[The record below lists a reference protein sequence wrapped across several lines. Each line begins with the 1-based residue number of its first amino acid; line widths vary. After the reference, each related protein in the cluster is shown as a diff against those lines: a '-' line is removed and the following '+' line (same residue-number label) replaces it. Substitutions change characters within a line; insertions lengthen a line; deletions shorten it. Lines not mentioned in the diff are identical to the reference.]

1 MAKESQGTDAD
12 NSMRDASVHA
22 SEQSHSRLTALL
34 HAVDRPADDSL
45 GADQEEFIR
54 LLSDEAS
61 PTSSL
66 HHEVLQCIS
75 ALFTRAKR
83 DFSRDMFH
91 LPPGHFTFQSFSTG
105 CSYLYTHAASVN
117 AAPLT
122 SPMVMEVRRIVHTLL
137 GFQPCFRTT
146 DGTMNLH
153 VLVTAWKNTTKL
165 CKTFSAHIA
174 IPENAPAIANLIG
187 YVQTSALDTVRFLD
201 GCLSTALPLD
211 STAITHNI
219 QGARVLFK
227 ALQGLVHTFANV
239 MSSSEIERYW
249 GSMGHVLAVLLPP
262 QPAQPLD
269 PACRQHWTSLVDDV
283 SNCIQASLS
292 LGDPTTERGL
302 KTFETG
308 LLGSIQSTDPS
319 DQVLHLLAAYAR
331 YCVERTPS
339 GEWDDCR
346 HVAAW
351 DGILTAQLASTGLQ
365 YQCTMMMTLGMESML
380 RLLFDANQHGS
391 QALQLRLLQ
400 HTFQSDSISHRP
412 LCRVVWMQA
421 LHLWNQ
427 FDDGGGGGY
436 SDDIVRLLLDLMMC
450 DDDNLD
456 MAHRITIGDLIVD
469 LSVAMHASQKML
481 IVDSVS
487 TVVERICADGPSH
500 AFGRVDQAKLCL
512 LERFSRSLLDGVDDA
527 YRVVY
532 TEKYM
537 RMCYECC
544 GTAVQIIEQASDDG
558 LWRIVDATLLVLG
571 GIFSSHAVDDST
583 DDDDVQACIAE
594 TMPMLLQVLDQLATL
609 TCPPGPSQRR
619 IVHTSRSLLTSF
631 HHGLKRNQQN
641 HLVVLL
647 DALLRLAQWPSM
659 GVAVA
664 GWMIWLGD
672 VQVPPHMDEFAAML
686 WKHYC
691 KVFFALLGSS
701 DWPVVCTTLE
711 AISVVLSDSSLPLQA
726 NGICQDLHEA
736 ASVLSEYIDIKYNKE
751 TTTADPAKL
760 RKRTQS
766 QLDRLG
772 DACARVKRACSMH
785 PRLLDDHKIHVALD
799 NVTGLLD
806 NLVQTLEMSDR

>member
-1 MAKESQGTDAD
+1 MAVMESKVGDWAKLELRIQQNMVRAPTIVTLDVGDTIFKTSKDTLVRVKGSYFHVLLGSGLWTPDSGGDAYFLDLDPTLFRRALMFMRMGTAMSTDGLTTIERHEFYAMMEYL
-12 NSMRDASVHA
+12 NLTEAPTQSLSHTLK
-22 SEQSHSRLTALL
+22 QSHSRLTALL
-34 HAVDRPADDSL
+34 HAVDRPADDAL

-75 ALFTRAKR
+75 ALFARAKR
-83 DFSRDMFH
+83 DFSRDTFH
-91 LPPGHFTFQSFSTG
+91 LPPGLFTFQSFSTG

-137 GFQPCFRTT
+137 GFQPCFRTN

-174 IPENAPAIANLIG
+174 IPENAPAIANLVG

-211 STAITHNI
+211 STTITHNI
-219 QGARVLFK
+219 QVNITQLPSCGARVLFK

-239 MSSSEIERYW
+239 MSSSEVRFFTQVP
-249 GSMGHVLAVLLPP
+249 SVLLPP

-308 LLGSIQSTDPS
+308 LLGSIQSTHPS

-331 YCVERTPS
+331 YCVERTP
-339 GEWDDCR
+339 
-346 HVAAW
+346 
-351 DGILTAQLASTGLQ
+351 I
-365 YQCTMMMTLGMESML
+365 
-380 RLLFDANQHGS
+380 
-391 QALQLRLLQ
+391 
-400 HTFQSDSISHRP
+400 
-412 LCRVVWMQA
+412 
-421 LHLWNQ
+421 
-427 FDDGGGGGY
+427 
-436 SDDIVRLLLDLMMC
+436 
-450 DDDNLD
+450 
-456 MAHRITIGDLIVD
+456 
-469 LSVAMHASQKML
+469 
-481 IVDSVS
+481 S

-512 LERFSRSLLDGVDDA
+512 LERFSRSLLDGVDA
-527 YRVVY
+527 ASRVVY
-532 TEKYM
+532 TEKFM

-583 DDDDVQACIAE
+583 NDHDVQACIAE

-609 TCPPGPSQRR
+609 TCPPGYDMR
-619 IVHTSRSLLTSF
+619 INMYANE
-631 HHGLKRNQQN
+631 KCI
-641 HLVVLL
+641 VL
-647 DALLRLAQWPSM
+647 
-659 GVAVA
+659 
-664 GWMIWLGD
+664 
-672 VQVPPHMDEFAAML
+672 AML

-691 KVFFALLGSS
+691 KVFLALLGSS

-751 TTTADPAKL
+751 TTAVDPAKV

>member
-1 MAKESQGTDAD
+1 MAVMESKVGDWAKMELRIQQNMARAPTIVTLDVGGTIFKTSKDTLVRVKGSYFHVLLGSGLWPPDSGGDAYFLDLDPTLFRCALMFMRTGTTMSTDGLTTIERHEFHAMMEYLNEAPTQLFEWDPNTHAKEMALSNANRTVERMSLNNGYFKAAVANAALVDRIRVRVDVCSGSFGVGVGPAAGFDVSTSKSTTLCYRYWSHGEVFKKGPEAIVTLAKIQAGDVVTIRLAPSHVEFALNDGPPVNLALED
-12 NSMRDASVHA
+12 PTEESLSL
-22 SEQSHSRLTALL
+22 SYTLKQSHSRLTALL

-75 ALFTRAKR
+75 VLFARAKR
-83 DFSRDMFH
+83 DFSRDTFH

-187 YVQTSALDTVRFLD
+187 YVQTSSLDTMRFLD

-219 QGARVLFK
+219 
-227 ALQGLVHTFANV
+227 
-239 MSSSEIERYW
+239 
-249 GSMGHVLAVLLPP
+249 
-262 QPAQPLD
+262 QPLD

-308 LLGSIQSTDPS
+308 LLGSIQLTHPS

-351 DGILTAQLASTGLQ
+351 EGILAAQLASTGLQ
-365 YQCTMMMTLGMESML
+365 YQL
-380 RLLFDANQHGS
+380 
-391 QALQLRLLQ
+391 
-400 HTFQSDSISHRP
+400 
-412 LCRVVWMQA
+412 
-421 LHLWNQ
+421 
-427 FDDGGGGGY
+427 
-436 SDDIVRLLLDLMMC
+436 
-450 DDDNLD
+450 
-456 MAHRITIGDLIVD
+456 
-469 LSVAMHASQKML
+469 
-481 IVDSVS
+481 S

-500 AFGRVDQAKLCL
+500 AFDRVDQAKLCL

-532 TEKYM
+532 TEKFM

-558 LWRIVDATLLVLG
+558 LWWIVDVTLLVLG

-609 TCPPGPSQRR
+609 TCPPGYECDDMR
-619 IVHTSRSLLTSF
+619 I
-631 HHGLKRNQQN
+631 NMYAN
-641 HLVVLL
+641 
-647 DALLRLAQWPSM
+647 
-659 GVAVA
+659 
-664 GWMIWLGD
+664 
-672 VQVPPHMDEFAAML
+672 E
-686 WKHYC
+686 
-691 KVFFALLGSS
+691 KVYS
-701 DWPVVCTTLE
+701 PK

-736 ASVLSEYIDIKYNKE
+736 ASVLLEYIDIKYNKE
-751 TTTADPAKL
+751 TTAADPAKL

>member
-1 MAKESQGTDAD
+1 MAVMESKVGDWAKMELRIQQNMARAPTIVTLDVGGTIFKTSKDTLVRVKGSYFHVLLGSGLWPPDSGGDAYFLDLDPTLFRCALMFMRTGTTMSTDGLTTIERHEFHAMMEYLNEAPTQLFEWDPNTHAKEMALSNANRTVERMSLNNGYFKAAVANAALVDRIRVRVDVCSGSFGVGVGPAAGFDVSTSKSTTLCYRYWSHGEVFKKGPEAIVTLAKIQAGDVVTIRLAPSHVEFALNDGPPVNLALED
-12 NSMRDASVHA
+12 PTEESLSL
-22 SEQSHSRLTALL
+22 SYTLKQSHSRLTALL

-75 ALFTRAKR
+75 VLFARAKR
-83 DFSRDMFH
+83 DFSRDTFH

-174 IPENAPAIANLIG
+174 IPENAPAIANLVG
-187 YVQTSALDTVRFLD
+187 YVQTSSLDTVRFLD

-211 STAITHNI
+211 STVITHNI
-219 QGARVLFK
+219 QVNITQLPSCV
-227 ALQGLVHTFANV
+227 ALYIDMCYMTF
-239 MSSSEIERYW
+239 
-249 GSMGHVLAVLLPP
+249 
-262 QPAQPLD
+262 
-269 PACRQHWTSLVDDV
+269 QHTSLF
-283 SNCIQASLS
+283 
-292 LGDPTTERGL
+292 R
-302 KTFETG
+302 
-308 LLGSIQSTDPS
+308 
-319 DQVLHLLAAYAR
+319 
-331 YCVERTPS
+331 
-339 GEWDDCR
+339 
-346 HVAAW
+346 
-351 DGILTAQLASTGLQ
+351 
-365 YQCTMMMTLGMESML
+365 
-380 RLLFDANQHGS
+380 
-391 QALQLRLLQ
+391 
-400 HTFQSDSISHRP
+400 
-412 LCRVVWMQA
+412 
-421 LHLWNQ
+421 NQ
-427 FDDGGGGGY
+427 FDDGGGGY
-436 SDDIVRLLLDLMMC
+436 ADDFVRLLLDLMMC

-469 LSVAMHASQKML
+469 LSVAMHASQKTL

-500 AFGRVDQAKLCL
+500 AFDRVDQAKLCL

-532 TEKYM
+532 TEKFM

-558 LWRIVDATLLVLG
+558 LWRIVDVTLLVLG

-609 TCPPGPSQRR
+609 TCPPGYECDDMR
-619 IVHTSRSLLTSF
+619 I
-631 HHGLKRNQQN
+631 NMYAN
-641 HLVVLL
+641 
-647 DALLRLAQWPSM
+647 
-659 GVAVA
+659 
-664 GWMIWLGD
+664 
-672 VQVPPHMDEFAAML
+672 E
-686 WKHYC
+686 
-691 KVFFALLGSS
+691 KVYK
-701 DWPVVCTTLE
+701 
-711 AISVVLSDSSLPLQA
+711 AISVVLSDSSLPLEA

-751 TTTADPAKL
+751 TTAADPAKL
-760 RKRTQS
+760 RKRTQW